1 MSNDRNTVE
10 KVNGFVN
17 SLFSIRFAHSFGL
30 IIQIR
35 CQRYI
40 AKQQQQQEQQNAIVL
55 SILAVKIE
63 VMSAKLVWFRWV
75 RNNWHNFLSSRFDRV
90 QFALRIGW
98 LVSWQCDVMWLTFT
112 IIPVHPIIIESES
125 FCPNRL
131 FIPLSMYSVANTH
144 HIQCNHFM
152 CARHIHSQFIWDWI
166 AYGTHL
172 IYGIYCLFIINV

>member
-17 SLFSIRFAHSFGL
+17 SLFFHSVCSFIWSHYSNKMPALHCQAAAAAPAFA
-30 IIQIR
+30 II
-35 CQRYI
+35 
-40 AKQQQQQEQQNAIVL
+40 L
-55 SILAVKIE
+55 STLAVKIE

-75 RNNWHNFLSSRFDRV
+75 RNNWHNFYHRDLIAFSL
-90 QFALRIGW
+90 QLRIGW

-112 IIPVHPIIIESES
+112 FIPVHPIIIESES
-125 FCPNRL
+125 FCPNRP

-152 CARHIHSQFIWDWI
+152 CARHIHSQFILDWI
-166 AYGTHL
+166 AYETHL